1 MKVSVLTKK
10 NQINK
15 MILRTKRIKE
25 NQNPKNNN
33 RKINKRSNLPNKR
46 KKKSKRNKKRSSKRN
61 KRNKRNNN
69 RAIKISNNP
78 KHLVS
83 KMILTKFQKTIEQM
97 LNHKWK
103 KHNIN
108 HQNGIK
114 REILKDQIQAN
125 PLLLPPGR
133 GRSLY
138 WKECLSSSS
147 DDMINANFIVY
158 KLIFS
163 PRCLKS

>member
-1 MKVSVLTKK
+1 MK
-10 NQINK
+10 
-15 MILRTKRIKE
+15 R
-25 NQNPKNNN
+25 
-33 RKINKRSNLPNKR
+33 
-46 KKKSKRNKKRSSKRN
+46 
-61 KRNKRNNN
+61 RNNN
-69 RAIKISNNP
+69 NKVSKISNSL
-78 KHLVS
+78 KHQVS
-83 KMILTKFQKTIEQM
+83 KMILIKFQKMIEQM

-103 KHNIN
+103 QPNIN

-114 REILKDQIQAN
+114 RENLKDQIQVN

-133 GRSLY
+133 ESSQYL
-138 WKECLSSSS
+138 KECLSSLS

>member
-61 KRNKRNNN
+61 KRNNN

-97 LNHKWK
+97 LNHK
-103 KHNIN
+103 
-108 HQNGIK
+108 
-114 REILKDQIQAN
+114 
-125 PLLLPPGR
+125 
-133 GRSLY
+133 
-138 WKECLSSSS
+138 
-147 DDMINANFIVY
+147 
-158 KLIFS
+158 
-163 PRCLKS
+163 